1 MQTECAFAV
10 PGDISAAT
18 GGYHY
23 DRNLL
28 AALNAAGRNTRH
40 IALPAS
46 FPFPDVADMRTAID
60 ALVQV
65 PPDCAL
71 IVDGLAFG
79 ALQTDALD
87 RVTAPIVALVHHP
100 LAHESGLPASQ
111 AQRLRVLE
119 RANLDRAAHVLVPSG
134 HIRDVLCDGFGV
146 AAERITVLRPGKP
159 DFRAPTGAAPDP
171 GAPLILSVGL
181 LHPRKGHDILI
192 AALAACADLAWRA
205 VIVGTPWEP
214 GHDDVLSGQIEAAG
228 LADRIELAGRVAPDR
243 LARLYAEARVFA
255 LATRYEGY
263 GIVFDE
269 ALVHGLPI
277 VATSAGAVPGTV
289 PTEAG
294 TLVPA
299 EDALAF
305 AHALRPLLRDDAQHA
320 RMAQAARRAG
330 QDLPTWADAAETLGH
345 ILDRVRGRTP

>member
-1 MQTECAFAV
+1 MRMECAFAV
-10 PGDISAAT
+10 PGDMSAAT

-28 AALNAAGRNTRH
+28 AALNAAGRVTRH
-40 IALPAS
+40 ITLPAS
-46 FPFPDVADMRTAID
+46 FPFPDATDMRTAID
-60 ALVQV
+60 ALAQV
-65 PPDCAL
+65 PPDCVL

-87 RVTAPIVALVHHP
+87 RIAAPIVALVHHP
-100 LAHESGLPASQ
+100 LAHESGLPVSRAR
-111 AQRLRVLE
+111 RLRALE
-119 RANLDRAAHVLVPSG
+119 RANLDHAAHVLVPSG

-146 AAERITVLRPGKP
+146 TTERITVLRPGKP
-159 DFRAPTGAAPDP
+159 AFRAPAAPAPAP
-171 GAPLILSVGL
+171 GAPLILSVGI

-192 AALAACADLAWRA
+192 AALAECADLEWRG
-205 VIVGTPWEP
+205 VIVGTPWEQ
-214 GHDDVLSGQIEAAG
+214 GYDDRLRRQIEAAG
-228 LADRIELAGRVAPDR
+228 LTDRVELAGRVTPDR
-243 LARLYAEARVFA
+243 LDGLYAEARLFA

-277 VATSAGAVPGTV
+277 VATAAGAVPGTV

-305 AHALRPLLRDDAQHA
+305 ADALRPLLQDDARHA
-320 RMAQAARRAG
+320 RMAQAARKAG
-330 QDLPTWADAAETLGH
+330 QDLPTWADAARTAGH
-345 ILDRVRGRTP
+345 VIDRVKGRAP

>member
-10 PGDISAAT
+10 PGDMSAAT

-40 IALPAS
+40 IALPSS
-46 FPFPDVADMRTAID
+46 FPFPDRADMRTAID
-60 ALVQV
+60 ALEQVQ
-65 PPDCAL
+65 PNCAL

-79 ALQTDALD
+79 ALQTQALD
-87 RVTAPIVALVHHP
+87 RIAAPIVALVHHP
-100 LAHESGLPASQ
+100 LGHESGLPASQ
-111 AQRLRVLE
+111 AWRLCALE

-146 AAERITVLRPGKP
+146 PAEQITVLRPGKP
-159 DFRAPTGAAPDP
+159 DFRAPTSTAPKP

-181 LHPRKGHDILI
+181 LHPRKGHDTLI
-192 AALAACADLAWRA
+192 AALGDCADLAWRT

-214 GHDDVLSGQIEAAG
+214 GYDETLRRQIEAAG
-228 LADRIELAGRVAPDR
+228 LTDRIELAGRVAPDR

-277 VATSAGAVPGTV
+277 VATSVGAVPGTV

-305 AHALRPLLRDDAQHA
+305 AHALRLLLCDDALHA

-330 QDLPTWADAAETLGH
+330 QDLPTWADAAGTVGH
-345 ILDRVRGRTP
+345 ILDRVRGHTP